1 MCKTLVR
8 QPYLSTSQSLPRLK
22 SDVAAAV
29 LAADDPENRFLR
41 PPYRQLMPNE
51 VPAAWSGDLRIIR
64 HALGNRVA
72 GFVPWSSWSFQSLK
86 KNSGNLSIFE
96 KFVVWTVTSNAVA
109 RSAPSFA
116 RRPVDSFLLPGS
128 GYHGFPLKRQAWYLW
143 PYPGIRKKLVQTVQ
157 QHMSHSTLQKPWTIE
172 FGYFLLL
179 YSTLTKSHCWIE
191 LHKQLDFKW
200 YFQILHKVMCVCVF
214 FSSRWSLLWI
224 ACLFGIALVLFFIIQ
239 PPIFSMAGSPA
250 LH

>member
-1 MCKTLVR
+1 
-8 QPYLSTSQSLPRLK
+8 
-22 SDVAAAV
+22 
-29 LAADDPENRFLR
+29 
-41 PPYRQLMPNE
+41 MPNE

-96 KFVVWTVTSNAVA
+96 KFVVWTVTSNVVA

-200 YFQILHKVMCVCVF
+200 YVQILHKVMCVCVF
-214 FSSRWSLLWI
+214 FFKMIPLMNSLPVWHCIGFVFHNSAANIFNGWI
-224 ACLFGIALVLFFIIQ
+224 TCPSLDTNCEA
-239 PPIFSMAGSPA
+239 
-250 LH
+250 